1 MKHNFVIF
9 DGNVY
14 NIPIYKVNDL
24 VMFKNHLA
32 KVVYANPYSVFGTYY
47 NIQLL
52 NGFVVTIDIS
62 NVTQLSDISLFDIHG
77 MED

>member
-1 MKHNFVIF
+1 MKRNFVIF
-9 DGNVY
+9 DGSIY
-14 NIPIYKVNDL
+14 NIPIYKVDDF

-32 KVVYANPYSVFGTYY
+32 KVVYANPYSIFGTYY

-52 NGFVVTIDIS
+52 NGFIVTIDIS
-62 NVTQLSDISLFDIHG
+62 NVTWLSDISLFDVYG